1 MRNFSTAHPT
11 VIAFMV
17 RDIALNCIFSIVSL
31 ARHINLWFIKNS
43 AIEYQSDCF
52 ESLPQFI
59 DLLALESRMC
69 QGQ

>member
-1 MRNFSTAHPT
+1 MKNFSTAHPT

-17 RDIALNCIFSIVSL
+17 KDIALNCTFSIVSL
-31 ARHINLWFIKNS
+31 ARHINLWFMKKS
-43 AIEYQSDCF
+43 AIEYQRDCF
-52 ESLPQFI
+52 QSLLQFI